1 MLLTRSLKIDFTT
14 LYVHVYPIYL
24 ALYCLTFS
32 PTWIDIYQKINF
44 VNVYMLNYELL
55 ILHAW
60 L

>member
-1 MLLTRSLKIDFTT
+1 MLLTRSLKIDSTT

-44 VNVYMLNYELL
+44 VNVYMLNYE
-55 ILHAW
+55 
-60 L
+60 